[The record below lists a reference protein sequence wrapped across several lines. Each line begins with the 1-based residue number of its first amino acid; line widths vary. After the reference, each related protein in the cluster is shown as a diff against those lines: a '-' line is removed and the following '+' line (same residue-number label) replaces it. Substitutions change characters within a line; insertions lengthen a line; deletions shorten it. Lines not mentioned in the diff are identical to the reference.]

1 MKMLKYASLFAVVC
15 ILMACIA
22 GTAFAAGSKSD
33 PVEITPTD
41 GLTITE
47 KQEGDPVLTMEIAA
61 RLAGEKVE
69 NGKQLYQWNVHAEKL
84 PVTLTFNTELGKNQ
98 RGYVYHWNGSA
109 WEKMGNVNTGITFNS
124 LSPVGVAVFE
134 SAGSS
139 NGGNGSNGGSP
150 KTGNN
155 NLLTSLAFAVIALGG
170 AVVYFSKKKD

>member
-69 NGKQLYQWNVHAEKL
+69 NGTVYVVTGHKTCWRYDATGNKRDLYDKNGKIRARQKEYKSTEHHVAICDLVDYKEAPKYKLCDDCLAKSCDQIGASTKPLDPTIQLYD
-84 PVTLTFNTELGKNQ
+84 
-98 RGYVYHWNGSA
+98 Y
-109 WEKMGNVNTGITFNS
+109 
-124 LSPVGVAVFE
+124 
-134 SAGSS
+134 
-139 NGGNGSNGGSP
+139 
-150 KTGNN
+150 
-155 NLLTSLAFAVIALGG
+155 
-170 AVVYFSKKKD
+170 